1 MSAVSPAEITP
12 KLKTSRNYPGM
23 IDKSTWRRGK
33 IHAATSYYGCF
44 WCGARFADPTAVY
57 THLDK
62 RHPEKHPA
70 GVPGARAARLR
81 RANDVGKG

>member
-1 MSAVSPAEITP
+1 MTAMLAPSG
-12 KLKTSRNYPGM
+12 KTSRNYPGM
-23 IDKSTWRRGK
+23 TDKSTWRHGK
-33 IHAATSYYGCF
+33 IHAATSYYGCL

-70 GVPGARAARLR
+70 GASDANPGRVRLATR
-81 RANDVGKG
+81 TGKG